1 MLGRARHRRTRHT
14 TKEKEAVQLDEEGW
28 ARPIPE
34 TLEQFP
40 GREWPTEM
48 MQAPGADRL
57 RELDRWKP

>member
-1 MLGRARHRRTRHT
+1 M
-14 TKEKEAVQLDEEGW
+14 QLDEEGR

-48 MQAPGADRL
+48 MHAPGADRL